1 MSANAS
7 DILVDTLIEW
17 GVDTI
22 FGLPG
27 DGINGVMEAIRTRQD
42 RIRFVQ
48 VRHEES
54 AAFMACAHA
63 KFTGKLGCC
72 LATMGPGGVH
82 LLNGL
87 YDAKF
92 DRAPVIA
99 ITGAPYHDLI
109 GTFTQQ
115 DVDLSKLF
123 SDVALYSERVMS
135 PAHVEN
141 VASLACRIA
150 ISERGVTHLS
160 LPTDVQ
166 EEPIAK
172 TARSSRN
179 VSHHVSSAMSDVLRI
194 PSPTDVSAAAN
205 ILQSAQRVAILAGQG
220 ALSAREELLRT
231 ADLLGA
237 PIVKA
242 LLGKA
247 LVPDAHELTTG
258 SIGLLG
264 TRASQEAL
272 EECDALLIVG
282 STFPYIEYYPKP
294 GQAQVVQ
301 IDRDPSRIGLRA
313 PADLGLVGDS
323 RAVLE
328 LLNAQLRRKD
338 DRTFLELA
346 QRRMREWRALL
357 QESSHSAQNP
367 MKPGCIA
374 RELSE
379 RLSPTAIV
387 TWDSGHNTGL
397 LARYIEAQEGQ
408 TFGGSGLLASMGCG
422 VPYAIAAA
430 LAFPDRQVVAFVG
443 DGGLSML
450 LGDLATI
457 VRYQLRIKIVVI
469 KNNTLGQIKWEQM
482 MFLGNP
488 EYECDLQ
495 PIDFARVAEGFGI
508 RGFRIDTAERCGDIV
523 QAALAHD
530 GPALIEAPVDAN
542 EPLLPPKRMEKYSA
556 NLEKALDQ
564 GTAGAEEIREALKRE
579 PARTMLQD

>member
-1 MSANAS
+1 
-7 DILVDTLIEW
+7 
-17 GVDTI
+17 
-22 FGLPG
+22 
-27 DGINGVMEAIRTRQD
+27 MEAIRTRQD

-72 LATMGPGGVH
+72 LATMGPGGIH

-115 DVDLSKLF
+115 DVDLNKLF

-141 VASLACRIA
+141 IASLACRIA
-150 ISERGVTHLS
+150 ISGRGVSHLS

-166 EEPIAK
+166 EEPIEK
-172 TARSSRN
+172 TTRSSRN

-194 PSPTDVSAAAN
+194 PSPDDISVAAN
-205 ILQSAQRVAILAGQG
+205 ILQSARRVAILAGQG
-220 ALSAREELLRT
+220 ALTARDELLRT

-247 LVPDAHELTTG
+247 LVADAHELTTG

-294 GQAQVVQ
+294 SQAQVVQ

-313 PADLGLVGDS
+313 PADVGLVGDS

-338 DRTFLELA
+338 DRSFLQLA
-346 QRRMREWRALL
+346 QRRMQEWRTLL
-357 QESSHSAQNP
+357 HESSHSTQDP
-367 MKPGCIA
+367 MKPGRIA
-374 RELSE
+374 REVGE
-379 RLSPTAIV
+379 RISPNAIV
-387 TWDSGHNTGL
+387 AWDSGHNTGL
-397 LARYIEAQEGQ
+397 LARYLEAQEGQ
-408 TFGGSGLLASMGCG
+408 MFGGSGLLASMGCG

-430 LAFPDRQVVAFVG
+430 LAFPDRQVIAFVG

-450 LGDLATI
+450 LSELATI
-457 VRYQLRIKIVVI
+457 VRYRLPIKIVVV

-508 RGFRIDTAERCGDIV
+508 RGFHIDKAARCGEIV
-523 QAALAHD
+523 EAALAHE
-530 GPALIEAPVDAN
+530 GPALIEAPVDPN
-542 EPLLPPKRMEKYSA
+542 EPLLPPKRMEKYAA
-556 NLEKALDQ
+556 NLDKALDK
-564 GTAGAEEIREALKRE
+564 GTAGAEEIRMALKRE
-579 PARTMLQD
+579 PARTMLQS